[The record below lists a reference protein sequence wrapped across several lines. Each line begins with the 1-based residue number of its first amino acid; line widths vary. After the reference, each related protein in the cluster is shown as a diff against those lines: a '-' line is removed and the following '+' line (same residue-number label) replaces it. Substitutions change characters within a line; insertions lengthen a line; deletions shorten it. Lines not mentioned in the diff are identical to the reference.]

1 MGLRSMKKVFAGI
14 MAVGI
19 VLSTPG
25 MTDVVFAETGSV
37 IVNEN
42 NFPDVIFRS
51 YVAGNI
57 DKNHDGILSQEEM
70 DDVTEI
76 DVSALT
82 YSNGYIT
89 SVKGVEYFTNLTKLN
104 CGYNQITSLDV
115 SKNTKLTTLD
125 CYANELTELNVS
137 KNTELTNLACEGNKL
152 TNLDVT
158 KNTLLSSLACKNNA
172 LTGLNVSNNTQLKW
186 LSCNGNKLTDL
197 DVSKNTQLKWLV
209 HRRGWHK
216 VLLQE
221 QRSSYQSVV
230 RGTGQLVLSER

>member
-1 MGLRSMKKVFAGI
+1 MAYYLNKEEKHGITKYEKSFAGI

-25 MTDVVFAETGSV
+25 MTDVVFAETSGV
-37 IVNEN
+37 IVNE
-42 NFPDVIFRS
+42 
-51 YVAGNI
+51 
-57 DKNHDGILSQEEM
+57 
-70 DDVTEI
+70 
-76 DVSALT
+76 
-82 YSNGYIT
+82 
-89 SVKGVEYFTNLTKLN
+89 TNLTKLN

-137 KNTELTNLACEGNKL
+137 KNTELTNLDCYANQITTLDVSKNTKLTYLSCWENKL
-152 TNLDVT
+152 
-158 KNTLLSSLACKNNA
+158 KS
-172 LTGLNVSNNTQLKW
+172 
-186 LSCNGNKLTDL
+186 L

-209 HRRGWHK
+209 HCRGWHK